1 MPPGGRLPFLVLALR
16 WATVTT
22 GAVVTLANPSRDLGH
37 LGATAA
43 LLGYNLWR
51 TLRPFPGLNNA
62 PIGTIAL
69 LVDLAI
75 ALGAVVASGGWDS
88 PFVFTPLVGVV
99 VAGFTRGYAGGLV
112 AAGFVAVGLAL
123 AALAFPSARADPQ
136 GAAQVALV
144 YAATA
149 VVAGY
154 ARRLFLEGEALQA
167 VFSDRVHRL
176 TEANSLLS
184 QLTRVAQKLPSS
196 LDLGD
201 TLVAAMGHLRQ
212 LFDFTGAAI
221 LVFDPATGTWRAEAA
236 AGRSAPPPVPT
247 TGLPPPVRAA
257 LNRPGTMASCE
268 LDPTAGDQGL
278 WPGSRSGLYGP
289 LVARD
294 HLVALV
300 AIEHTEP
307 ESFGVREVELL
318 AGLAEPLALAIDNA
332 LWFDRLRML
341 GADGERDRLARNL
354 HDRIGQ
360 GLAYVGLELDRLAH
374 VPDPGTDLA
383 RLRQDVGGLLGE
395 VRETLRQLRTR
406 VTDAAGLA
414 NVAEAHLDRFT
425 ERTGI
430 ATRFTGASEEARLP
444 VPVEQE
450 LWRILLEALSNVER
464 HSQATTVDVK
474 WAADGHRGRLE
485 VRDDGSGFDLMGVES
500 EGASGLVAMRERA
513 NAIGARLVI
522 DSEPGRGTIVV
533 ADVEVGT

>member
-1 MPPGGRLPFLVLALR
+1 MASLPPDSLALG
-16 WATVTT
+16 W
-22 GAVVTLANPSRDLGH
+22 PS
-37 LGATAA
+37 
-43 LLGYNLWR
+43 
-51 TLRPFPGLNNA
+51 PP
-62 PIGTIAL
+62 
-69 LVDLAI
+69 
-75 ALGAVVASGGWDS
+75 
-88 PFVFTPLVGVV
+88 
-99 VAGFTRGYAGGLV
+99 
-112 AAGFVAVGLAL
+112 
-123 AALAFPSARADPQ
+123 LAFPSARAEPQ
-136 GAAQVALV
+136 SAAQVALV

-201 TLVAAMGHLRQ
+201 TLAAAMGHLRQ

-221 LVFDPATGTWRAEAA
+221 LVFDPATGTWRTEAA

-257 LNRPGTMASCE
+257 VNRPGMASCE
-268 LDPTAGDQGL
+268 LDSTAGDHGI

-374 VPDPGTDLA
+374 LPDPGADLA

-414 NVAEAHLDRFT
+414 TVAEAHLARFT

-430 ATRFTGASEEARLP
+430 AARFAGASEEARLP

-464 HSQATTVDVK
+464 HSQASTVEVK
-474 WAADGHRGRLE
+474 WTADGHRGRLE
-485 VRDDGSGFDLMGVES
+485 VRDDGSGFDLTGVES
-500 EGASGLVAMRERA
+500 GGASGLVAMRERA
-513 NAIGARLVI
+513 NAIGARLV
-522 DSEPGRGTIVV
+522 DRL
-533 ADVEVGT
+533 